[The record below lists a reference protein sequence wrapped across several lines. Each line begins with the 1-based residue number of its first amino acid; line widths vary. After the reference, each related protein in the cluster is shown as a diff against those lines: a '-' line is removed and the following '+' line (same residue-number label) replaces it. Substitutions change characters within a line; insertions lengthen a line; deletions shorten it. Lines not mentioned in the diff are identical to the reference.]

1 MKCRI
6 LQYFIWVFI
15 AGFIVC
21 KSTHA
26 GFSSIQRVNTVQ
38 SIYNAMLG
46 VHRNGSCLNVIKG
59 HFYKGIIEKLPFHG
73 HFHVTPL

>member
-1 MKCRI
+1 M
-6 LQYFIWVFI
+6 QYFAVFHL
-15 AGFIVC
+15 GLHCLQKYSFRV
-21 KSTHA
+21 
-26 GFSSIQRVNTVQ
+26 SSIQRVNTVQ
-38 SIYNAMLG
+38 SLYNAMFG